1 MQRVTKGGGRV
12 GKDGQGVR
20 GAAAG
25 GGRRGWGAP
34 APHGGQEQGSA
45 QAIQESGEGSNTQ
58 LYIRIR

>member
-25 GGRRGWGAP
+25 DRGWGTH

-45 QAIQESGEGSNTQ
+45 QAIQESGEGSNTL